1 MLEFGYGK
9 VIGYEFLIIVLEVL
23 SIMNKIEY
31 ENVIA
36 FHPGY
41 YVKEILEELEITQE
55 EFAVQLGVT
64 GKTLSQL
71 INGKINLSKDVA
83 SKLSIMLGT
92 SVDVWLNLQQT
103 YIEECLEIG
112 ERKKLAG
119 FSLACY
125 SD

>member
-1 MLEFGYGK
+1 
-9 VIGYEFLIIVLEVL
+9 
-23 SIMNKIEY
+23 MNKIEY
-31 ENVIA
+31 ESVIT

-55 EFAVQLGVT
+55 EFAAQLGVT

-92 SVDVWLNLQQT
+92 SVDVWLDLQQT
-103 YIEECLEIG
+103 YIEECLEIR